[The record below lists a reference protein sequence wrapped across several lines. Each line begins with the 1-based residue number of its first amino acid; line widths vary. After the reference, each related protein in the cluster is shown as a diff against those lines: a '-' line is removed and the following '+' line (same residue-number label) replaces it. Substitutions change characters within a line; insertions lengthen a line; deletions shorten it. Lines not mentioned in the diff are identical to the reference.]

1 MNEIIIQSLARM
13 IVMEWVFRA
22 LLIVGGLASA
32 GFFHCSANFLTAAP
46 HTVKALV
53 LPIITGC
60 GVGMAFFGF
69 RGDVVAGALV
79 SVVQVSAVLTLWFV
93 AWEAGAQISKVF
105 ARQAEIRRMAI
116 ERTNQIMNPVYG
128 GAELVLEDQ
137 PEVLTPSG
145 RAEVELQNKRV
156 RGVM

>member
-1 MNEIIIQSLARM
+1 MNEIVIQGLARM
-13 IVMEWVFRA
+13 IVMEWIFRA

-32 GFFHCSANFLTAAP
+32 GVFHCSANFLTAAP
-46 HTVKALV
+46 HSVKAFV
-53 LPIITGC
+53 LPVITGA

-69 RGDVVAGALV
+69 SGDVVAGSLV
-79 SVVQVSAVLTLWFV
+79 SVVQVAAVLTLWFV
-93 AWEAGAQISKVF
+93 VWEAGAHISKVF
-105 ARQAEIRRMAI
+105 AQQAEIKRRAY

-145 RAEVELQNKRV
+145 RVEIERQNQRAK
-156 RGVM
+156 GWM